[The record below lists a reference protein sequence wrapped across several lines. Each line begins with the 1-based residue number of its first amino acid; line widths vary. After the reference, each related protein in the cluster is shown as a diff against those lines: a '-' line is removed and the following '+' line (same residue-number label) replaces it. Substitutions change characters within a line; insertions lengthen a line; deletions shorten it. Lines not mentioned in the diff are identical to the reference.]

1 MKIVYA
7 REFAKEFKK
16 LPVGVQRLYRKQ
28 EDIFKE
34 NWRDPRLKVKKLKDH
49 PLPFSLESL
58 ALIASSSYSSTQ
70 IPCCLLLS
78 VTGKMFTINECLG
91 DDKIARL

>member
-16 LPVGVQRLYRKQ
+16 LPISVQRLYRKQ

-34 NWRDPRLKVKKLKDH
+34 NWR
-49 PLPFSLESL
+49 
-58 ALIASSSYSSTQ
+58 
-70 IPCCLLLS
+70 IPDS
-78 VTGKMFTINECLG
+78 KSRN
-91 DDKIARL
+91 